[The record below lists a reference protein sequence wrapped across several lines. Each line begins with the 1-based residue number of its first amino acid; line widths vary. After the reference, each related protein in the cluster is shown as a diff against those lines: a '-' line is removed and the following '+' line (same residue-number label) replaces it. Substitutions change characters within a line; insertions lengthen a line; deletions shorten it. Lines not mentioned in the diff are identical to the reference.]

1 MTPGAPQRPRQAPT
15 PPAAPPPAAP
25 PELAAIGSVRLLDFD
40 RVPGTAS
47 GGAAPGSLLLLHG
60 FGDDKTALRPL
71 GDALCPAGAV
81 AVYPALRAHGASPA
95 PAWGYS
101 PLDFAAD
108 VQRIAD
114 SLPRPVH
121 VVGHSYG
128 ALVAAL
134 IGVCLGPE
142 RIASVALLDQAFE
155 PLMERYEADEW
166 AEASFLKWHYD
177 YSHLIDVL
185 GFLGIP
191 VLSVIARESTV
202 VPEGERTR
210 MLSRRTA
217 GYFSCVLT
225 EGGHTSFLRDSAVE
239 LLADFYRSAFGNPKL
254 ETRP

>member
-1 MTPGAPQRPRQAPT
+1 M
-15 PPAAPPPAAP
+15 
-25 PELAAIGSVRLLDFD
+25 
-40 RVPGTAS
+40 
-47 GGAAPGSLLLLHG
+47 LLLHG
-60 FGDDKTALRPL
+60 FGDDKTALRSI
-71 GDALCPAGAV
+71 GDALCPDGAV
-81 AVYPALRAHGASPA
+81 AVYPALRAHGDSPA

-101 PLDFAAD
+101 PLEFAAD

-155 PLMERYEADEW
+155 PLMERYKADEW

-177 YSHLIDVL
+177 YSHLIDAL

-217 GYFSCVLT
+217 GFSCVLT

-239 LLADFYRSAFGNPKL
+239 LLADFYRSAFGKPKL
-254 ETRP
+254 ETRT